1 MGSAFDHSPSITV
14 PSSSTNTGIVTWSG
28 TGANTFL
35 DSTVLVVGNNI
46 TIPGT
51 ITFGGTQITSTAAE
65 LNLLDGVSGLVQGD
79 FTKLAAVDATAAE
92 LNLLNGV
99 SGLVQAD
106 LTKLAAID
114 ASAAEINKL
123 DGAGS
128 NVTATNL
135 DALTG
140 GGATALHSHSGSGI
154 SFSGSTANGMVT
166 YGSSSS
172 AIVEPKLIY
181 DGDGMLTMANSSG
194 SNNWLN
200 HATATSG
207 TANPSRLILR
217 TASGNAGDTYISFHG
232 VDTYEYSVGVDTSD
246 VGSGGRRFKISGS
259 ALGTNDK
266 LTLQPDGRFVIN
278 PTSATNPVGSGPFAI
293 KAFSSNDVN
302 LEMYCA
308 GSDDDAGYRFRTYE
322 RGSGGSSGT
331 HAYVQQSYTPIMTP
345 GGAGSR
351 GAIVWVHGEQD
362 GDTNT
367 FCDMVVGPVTGGFS
381 NGQYSSSGSSV
392 GSGNVIFRLNVRG
405 SPSNRDYSLG
415 ATNTLY
421 LAMAS
426 GNYNVVTMCMGLS
439 GLAT

>member
-266 LTLQPDGRFVIN
+266 LTLQPDGRFVLIQ
-278 PTSATNPVGSGPFAI
+278 P
-293 KAFSSNDVN
+293 
-302 LEMYCA
+302 LELI
-308 GSDDDAGYRFRTYE
+308 
-322 RGSGGSSGT
+322 
-331 HAYVQQSYTPIMTP
+331 Q
-345 GGAGSR
+345 
-351 GAIVWVHGEQD
+351 
-362 GDTNT
+362 
-367 FCDMVVGPVTGGFS
+367 
-381 NGQYSSSGSSV
+381 
-392 GSGNVIFRLNVRG
+392 
-405 SPSNRDYSLG
+405 
-415 ATNTLY
+415 
-421 LAMAS
+421 
-426 GNYNVVTMCMGLS
+426 
-439 GLAT
+439 